1 MTDNR
6 DQIQLLLDKLEILL
20 KRQDDFSR
28 EIDSLRT
35 EINRLTIG
43 ETVESPKIE
52 DHFVVDKT
60 FEEEKKAVEKPT
72 FQQGQKEKRAK
83 DNSVFPKVRIDL
95 EKFIGENL
103 INKIGIII
111 TVIGVAIGARYSIEH
126 DLISPL
132 TRIILGYISGIGLL
146 GIGIRLKNNFESYS
160 AVLVSGAVAIMYFIT
175 YFAYSYYE
183 LIPQLFSFALMV
195 IFTIFTV
202 LAAISYK
209 RQIIAHLGLVG
220 AYAVPFLLSD
230 GSGNA
235 AVLFTYIAIINVGIL
250 VISFKKYWKS
260 LYFVSFSLTWII
272 FLFWFVAAYEIAEHF
287 SLALTFL
294 SIFFTTF
301 YLTFLAYKLLKKE
314 AFNIGDILLILF
326 NSFIFYGIG
335 YAILNN
341 HEIGTQLLGLF
352 TIFNAIIHF
361 VVGAIV
367 FRQKLAD
374 RNIFY
379 LVVGLVLVFVT
390 IAIPVQLDG
399 NWVSLLWVGE
409 AALLFWIGRTKN
421 ISIYEKLSYPL
432 MILASL
438 SIFQDWSIVYNSYNP
453 EYPETRVAVILN
465 VNFLTSLLFIAAFG
479 FINFINQSEKYQP
492 SFKFKNELYRI
503 IPFIIPCI
511 LLFTLYYAFRIEIE
525 SYWNQLFKDSLLSI
539 EESGGQFTE
548 YYNYDLINFKT
559 IWIIN
564 YSILFFSILSF
575 VNTRKLKS
583 KALGLIAF
591 VLSVLVIFS
600 FLSKG
605 LYLLSELRESYL
617 EQTLSDYYEIGL
629 FNIGIRYISFA
640 LFALIMFA
648 SSQYIRQKF
657 IKYDLKVA
665 FNYFFHISV
674 IWILSSELI
683 NWLDVGEFTASYKLG
698 LSILWGVYS
707 LFLISFGIWKKKKHL
722 RILAIALFGV
732 TLIKLFFYDI
742 SHLDT
747 IAKTIVFVSLG
758 VLLLIISFLYNK
770 YKHLIAD
777 ENVN

>member
-564 YSILFFSILSF
+564 YFILFFSILSF

>member
-341 HEIGTQLLGLF
+341 HETGAQLLGLF